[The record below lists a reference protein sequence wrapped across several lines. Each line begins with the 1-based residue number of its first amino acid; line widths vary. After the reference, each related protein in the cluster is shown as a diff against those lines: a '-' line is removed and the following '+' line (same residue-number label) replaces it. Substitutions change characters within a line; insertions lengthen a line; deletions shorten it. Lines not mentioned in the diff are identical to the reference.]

1 MNQFLDIFGDVMRI
15 ATFQWHGERRRMPD
29 AARRG
34 RPSPGSLVDF
44 GRPAPLSP
52 FTTLK
57 PKAAEMKGLR
67 SPAEAHIYRAKETR
81 CGECGARPTSAC
93 ACCRTGR
100 RRGRN
105 WPGPWRK
112 TPGRLFGTSLV
123 RLYQLTLSG
132 FVGNSCR
139 HLPTCS
145 EYAHEAIARH
155 GLWAGGWM
163 GLFRV
168 LRCGPFGTHGI
179 DRVPEVLAE
188 RYVWFMP
195 WRYWRIG
202 RKRGERRG

>member
-1 MNQFLDIFGDVMRI
+1 
-15 ATFQWHGERRRMPD
+15 MPG
-29 AARRG
+29 AAKK
-34 RPSPGSLVDF
+34 
-44 GRPAPLSP
+44 GRPAPLAGRP
-52 FTTLK
+52 RRIGILFAVQD
-57 PKAAEMKGLR
+57 PEADHRAAGRRGLR
-67 SPAEAHIYRAKETR
+67 SLPEVHIYPSGKRDAENAVR
-81 CGECGARPTSAC
+81 DQHGHAHVARPLQ
-93 ACCRTGR
+93 
-100 RRGRN
+100 RGRN

-112 TPGRLFGTSLV
+112 TPGRILGTSLV
-123 RLYQLTLSG
+123 RFYQLTLSG

-179 DRVPEVLAE
+179 DRVPEVLAG
-188 RYVWFMP
+188 RYVWFTP

-202 RKRGERRG
+202 KKRSGRES

>member
-1 MNQFLDIFGDVMRI
+1 MTVAIFLLTI
-15 ATFQWHGERRRMPD
+15 AHGPAAILSGAPDLEGKGIAFQR
-29 AARRG
+29 
-34 RPSPGSLVDF
+34 
-44 GRPAPLSP
+44 
-52 FTTLK
+52 
-57 PKAAEMKGLR
+57 R
-67 SPAEAHIYRAKETR
+67 SPHLSRRET
-81 CGECGARPTSAC
+81 GCGAMGDHHGHMHGVQRVQS
-93 ACCRTGR
+93 
-100 RRGRN
+100 GRN

-112 TPGRLFGTSLV
+112 TPGRVLGTSLV

-179 DRVPEVLAE
+179 DRVPETLAA

-202 RKRGERRG
+202 KKRGDPEI

>member
-1 MNQFLDIFGDVMRI
+1 MSVAIFLLTTPSGATGILSGAQGLESNSI
-15 ATFQWHGERRRMPD
+15 AFRRR
-29 AARRG
+29 
-34 RPSPGSLVDF
+34 SPH
-44 GRPAPLSP
+44 LSRSE
-52 FTTLK
+52 TGC
-57 PKAAEMKGLR
+57 AELGDH
-67 SPAEAHIYRAKETR
+67 SGHTH
-81 CGECGARPTSAC
+81 GARPLQ
-93 ACCRTGR
+93 
-100 RRGRN
+100 RGRN

-112 TPGRLFGTSLV
+112 TPGRVLGTSLV

-179 DRVPEVLAE
+179 DRVPETLAA

-195 WRYWRIG
+195 WRYWQIG
-202 RKRGERRG
+202 KRRGDPEI